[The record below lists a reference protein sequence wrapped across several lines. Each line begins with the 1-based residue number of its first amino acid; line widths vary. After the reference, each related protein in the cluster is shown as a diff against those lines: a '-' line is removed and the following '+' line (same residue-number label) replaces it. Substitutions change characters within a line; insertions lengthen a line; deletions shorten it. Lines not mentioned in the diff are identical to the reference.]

1 MTREIN
7 PRLFKDEGNCIDN
20 RFLGTV
26 MLNFIDD
33 PMARLIYET
42 NSNLIFEPKLPTPEV
57 EVEYGQTLAEATL
70 KGIEDAPAGAWVFK
84 DADHVVTDQEV
95 TDQTKFELIFQPADN
110 KKYKSVTMCV
120 PVKTVKKSEVVSAN
134 ATDEMEIQ
142 EIEQLQSEA
151 IDESSSAR
159 RIVVNA
165 EKKAKTY
172 GEILTSEDLTFTISD
187 SEKEKLLPGDTV
199 DSLGLTLKAT
209 TIVQEDIL
217 SGSTIEE
224 DGTKR
229 FVYLLDETLE
239 LDHVGLIS
247 TNMAELLVK
256 GITELSYRE
265 CATKV
270 SEMTGQTISAMG
282 VWNVIQALGEKVYN
296 EEATLTEEYK
306 KGHVKGE
313 KEVPVLFEEADGVY
327 IKLQGK
333 DRKKEKQDKAEIKIG
348 IAYDGWRKT
357 GPERYALENK
367 VVVAGFSKAK
377 EFQEY
382 REAVIAQEFN
392 LDEVSQRILN
402 AEGASWIKK
411 VKDKSTCFQL
421 DPFHRNK
428 AVKEKIHERTA
439 REAVLELLR
448 EEEIEEVFR
457 YLEIY
462 RNSLSDDDEIQDVEE
477 LIRYYENNREGLLPY
492 QSQGLDLPEPPEGL
506 EYRNMGTMENH
517 VWSVIAKR
525 MKHGHRSWSRRGGNH
540 LAKILA
546 KKCSGKL
553 YEVTERLRSPVFEEE
568 KVEEL
573 YGEILMSAKAPK
585 KEEKGYEYP
594 VMGHVVGL
602 DGKIQGERKRLLHMA
617 GY

>member
-1 MTREIN
+1 MNSMIKENGVT
-7 PRLFKDEGNCIDN
+7 FKELEKN
-20 RFLGTV
+20 
-26 MLNFIDD
+26 
-33 PMARLIYET
+33 IY
-42 NSNLIFEPKLPTPEV
+42 
-57 EVEYGQTLAEATL
+57 
-70 KGIEDAPAGAWVFK
+70 AWVCQIGRKF
-84 DADHVVTDQEV
+84 
-95 TDQTKFELIFQPADN
+95 TKEFLERYDRMLMEDRDK
-110 KKYKSVTMCV
+110 KKYRNKGARQTT
-120 PVKTVKKSEVVSAN
+120 VKTV
-134 ATDEMEIQ
+134 
-142 EIEQLQSEA
+142 
-151 IDESSSAR
+151 
-159 RIVVNA
+159 
-165 EKKAKTY
+165 Y
-172 GEILTSEDLTFTISD
+172 GEVTYQRMVYE
-187 SEKEKLLPGDTV
+187 V
-199 DSLGLTLKAT
+199 R
-209 TIVQEDIL
+209 
-217 SGSTIEE
+217 EE

-229 FVYLLDETLE
+229 FAYLLDETLE
-239 LDHVGLIS
+239 LDQVGLIS

-265 CATKV
+265 CATQV

-282 VWNVIQALGEKVYN
+282 VWNVIQALGKKICE
-296 EEATLTEEYK
+296 EEAELTEEYK
-306 KGHVKGE
+306 KGHLKGE

-333 DRKKEKQDKAEIKIG
+333 DRKKEKKDKAEIKIG
-348 IAYDGWRKT
+348 IAYDGWRRI
-357 GPERYALENK
+357 GPNRYELENK

-382 REAVIAQEFN
+382 REAVIAQEFD

-402 AEGASWIKK
+402 ADGASWIKK

-428 AVKEKIHERTA
+428 AVKEKIHEETA
-439 REAVLELLR
+439 RDAVLELLR
-448 EEEIEEVFR
+448 EEEIEELFR

-462 RNSLSDDDEIQDVEE
+462 RNSLSNDDEIGDAEE

-492 QSQGLDLPEPPEGL
+492 QSQGLELPEPPEGL

-553 YEVTERLRSPVFEEE
+553 NEVTERLRRPVFEEE

-573 YGEILMSAKAPK
+573 YGEILMAAKAPK
-585 KEEKGYEYP
+585 KDGKGYEYP
-594 VMGHVVGL
+594 AIGHVVGL
-602 DGKIQGERKRLLHMA
+602 DGKIQGERKRLLYMA

>member
-1 MTREIN
+1 M
-7 PRLFKDEGNCIDN
+7 
-20 RFLGTV
+20 
-26 MLNFIDD
+26 
-33 PMARLIYET
+33 
-42 NSNLIFEPKLPTPEV
+42 
-57 EVEYGQTLAEATL
+57 YG
-70 KGIEDAPAGAWVFK
+70 
-84 DADHVVTDQEV
+84 EV
-95 TDQTKFELIFQPADN
+95 TYQRMV
-110 KKYKSVTMCV
+110 Y
-120 PVKTVKKSEVVSAN
+120 EV
-134 ATDEMEIQ
+134 
-142 EIEQLQSEA
+142 
-151 IDESSSAR
+151 
-159 RIVVNA
+159 
-165 EKKAKTY
+165 
-172 GEILTSEDLTFTISD
+172 
-187 SEKEKLLPGDTV
+187 
-199 DSLGLTLKAT
+199 
-209 TIVQEDIL
+209 
-217 SGSTIEE
+217 IEE

-265 CATKV
+265 CAAKV

-313 KEVPVLFEEADGVY
+313 KEVPVLFEETDGVY

-428 AVKEKIHERTA
+428 EVKEKIHERTA

-462 RNSLSDDDEIQDVEE
+462 WNSLSDDDEIQDVEE

-540 LAKILA
+540 LAKIL
-546 KKCSGKL
+546 G
-553 YEVTERLRSPVFEEE
+553 EEMQWE
-568 KVEEL
+568 TV
-573 YGEILMSAKAPK
+573 
-585 KEEKGYEYP
+585 
-594 VMGHVVGL
+594 
-602 DGKIQGERKRLLHMA
+602 
-617 GY
+617 